1 MTRLPPSTGRR
12 EERETP
18 AMPGDHAGGGDDPHE
33 DCLSPASPG
42 PAAGSRE
49 ARLEEIVAAQALL
62 REVLDVT
69 SRLAAAPDRDA
80 IASILVEHGIR
91 AFRADAGAV
100 HLLGAD
106 GNTLV
111 MAASRGWPERETRE
125 YEHFRLSDELP
136 AAIALRSRKTVVFS
150 SREELRR
157 SNPAL
162 AHLQDAVGDNGW
174 IIVPITAGER
184 AIGVIG
190 LSFFGTRTWRAGE
203 RELLETLAATAGQ
216 ALERAAAHEAVTSI
230 ALDLQ
235 RALLPRDVAGSDA
248 FQSRAEYIPAP
259 GVGEVGGDWYDVL
272 AGPDDVLF
280 VIGDVAG
287 HGVEAA
293 RTMGVVRHGLAAF
306 AHDER
311 DPAALLARTSGHL
324 RSVDEEAMVTCA
336 VVHLEYATRM
346 LTWACAGH
354 PPPVL
359 VGAGTARLL
368 DTTTGAPL
376 GVGDRETY
384 RCTTRS
390 AAAGESIFLYTDGLI
405 ERRNENLTT
414 GFERLVKVAAANS
427 DGSID
432 QLVDGILAELAPGS
446 HDDIAVLAVRV
457 S

>member
-1 MTRLPPSTGRR
+1 
-12 EERETP
+12 
-18 AMPGDHAGGGDDPHE
+18 MPGDHLGKGVDHRVGGQAPRSPRPSREDP
-33 DCLSPASPG
+33 
-42 PAAGSRE
+42 E

-69 SRLAAAPDRDA
+69 SRLAAAPDREA
-80 IASILVEHGIR
+80 IASVLIEHGIG

-106 GNTLV
+106 GHTLA

-125 YEHFRLSDELP
+125 FEQFRLSDELP
-136 AAIALRSRKTVVFS
+136 AAIALRSRTTVVFA
-150 SREELRR
+150 SREELRQ
-157 SNPAL
+157 SFPAL
-162 AHLQDAVGDNGW
+162 APVQDAVGDNGW
-174 IIVPITAGER
+174 IMVPISAGER

-190 LSFFGTRTWRAGE
+190 LSFLGPRTWRAGE

-216 ALERAAAHEAVTSI
+216 ALERAAAHEAATSI

-235 RALLPRDVAGSDA
+235 RALLPGQPADNDA

-259 GVGEVGGDWYDVL
+259 GVGEIGGDWYEVL

-293 RTMGVVRHGLAAF
+293 RTMGAVRHGLAAF

-311 DPAALLARTSGHL
+311 DPAALLVRTSDHL
-324 RSVDEEAMVTCA
+324 RNVDEEAMVTCI
-336 VVHLEYATRM
+336 VMRLEYATRM

-359 VGAGTARLL
+359 VATGSVDLL
-368 DTTTGAPL
+368 ETTTGAPL
-376 GVGDRETY
+376 GVGGREAY
-384 RCTTRS
+384 HCTTRS
-390 AAAGESIFLYTDGLI
+390 AVAGEAIFLYTDGLI
-405 ERRNENLTT
+405 ERRGEDLTT
-414 GFERLVKVAAANS
+414 GFERLIKVAAANS
-427 DGSID
+427 DGGVD
-432 QLVDGILAELAPGS
+432 ALVDGLLAELAPGS
-446 HDDIAVLAVRV
+446 HDDIAVLAVQV